1 MTSPSKG
8 TATLFIDLSKL
19 CEQIVAT
26 TKHLEKM
33 DLAGA
38 FIANLPIS
46 EVEVAALLLI
56 GQPFPRSSEQTLS
69 LSWSGLRSILQELL
83 QPSSNTIV
91 KLFRETGD
99 IGEVV
104 RRLYQQ
110 KGQISQT
117 TLLTSPLTIHEV
129 HQTFTTIADVKGS
142 GSKRRKTVL
151 LRSLFTR
158 TTPLEAKYITKIL
171 VGDQRIGFSEGMLE
185 STITR
190 FFKIPLE
197 LVRRANMLRGNIGE
211 VTRIAVEEGTEGL
224 KEVQLRPF
232 TPLLPMLAS
241 QAKDVSEAIEQNN
254 GRCAFETK
262 LDGARV
268 QIHMER
274 QNGEAQVRI
283 FSRQLSDVTSSLPDI
298 VDLVEG
304 EVNATSCILEGEVLA
319 LGSDGRPFPFQQL
332 MRRFRRV
339 HDIKTMVE
347 EIPVT
352 LFLFDLL
359 MLDNEVLIDAS
370 YEARR
375 KKLSSINGSV
385 PLVEQLITGNVS
397 DAAAFLES
405 ALNSGHEGLVAKRL
419 TSPYQLGVRGK
430 AWLKIKKSMETLDL
444 VIIAAEYGSGRRHKW
459 LSDYHLAAWDPE
471 TSEFQMLGKTFKGLT
486 DTEFEEITR
495 LLLELKI
502 DQKRGIVVVQ
512 PQIVVEVEYGE
523 IQQSPTYPSGMAL
536 RFARI
541 KRIRYEKRPE
551 EADTIQRVREIFN
564 SQFHRKAQTNRVG
577 RT

>member
-1 MTSPSKG
+1 MSFPAKG
-8 TATLFIDLSKL
+8 TPTLFIELSKL
-19 CEQIVAT
+19 CERIVAT
-26 TKHLEKM
+26 AKHLEKM

-38 FIANLPIS
+38 FVANLPIS

-56 GQPFPRSSEQTLS
+56 GQPFPRSSERALS
-69 LSWSGLRSILQELL
+69 LSWSGLRSILQEFL
-83 QPSSNTIV
+83 QPSSSTIV
-91 KLFRETGD
+91 KIFRETGD

-104 RRLYQQ
+104 RQLYQQ

-117 TLLTSPLTIHEV
+117 TLLSSPLTIQEV
-129 HQTFTTIADVKGS
+129 HQTFAAIADAKGS
-142 GSKRRKTVL
+142 GSKRRKTAM

-185 STITR
+185 STIAR

-211 VTRIAVEEGTEGL
+211 VARIAVEKGTEGL
-224 KEVQLRPF
+224 KKVHLRPF

-254 GRCAFETK
+254 GKCAFEAK

-268 QIHMER
+268 QIHLER
-274 QNGEAQVRI
+274 EKDGTRIHI

-298 VDLVEG
+298 VDLVKR
-304 EVNATSCILEGEVLA
+304 EVAATSCILDGEVLA
-319 LGSDGRPFPFQQL
+319 LGPDGRPFPFQQL

-339 HDIKTMVE
+339 HDIKTMVTE
-347 EIPVT
+347 LPVT

-359 MLDNEVLIDAS
+359 MLDNEVLIDES
-370 YEARR
+370 YETRR
-375 KKLSSINGSV
+375 NKLRTINGSI
-385 PLVEQLITGNVS
+385 PLVEQLITGNAS

-405 ALNSGHEGLVAKRL
+405 ALRSGHEGLVAKRL
-419 TSPYQLGVRGK
+419 TSSYQLGVRGK

-471 TSEFQMLGKTFKGLT
+471 TSEFHMLGKTFKGLT

-495 LLLELKI
+495 LLFELKI
-502 DQKRGIVVVQ
+502 DQEKGIVTVQ

-541 KRIRYEKRPE
+541 KRIRYDKRPE

-564 SQFHRKAQTNRVG
+564 SQFRRKAQTNRVG